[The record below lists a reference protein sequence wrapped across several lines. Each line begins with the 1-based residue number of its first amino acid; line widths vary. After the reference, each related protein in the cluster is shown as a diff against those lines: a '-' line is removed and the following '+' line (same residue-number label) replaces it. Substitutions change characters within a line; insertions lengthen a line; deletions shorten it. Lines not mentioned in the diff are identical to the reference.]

1 MGTTV
6 KKINRQNAKHGRTKN
21 LKLDKSL
28 PALSPGKRK
37 SAKGKTYWETRQN
50 RSDLYGGI

>member
-6 KKINRQNAKHGRTKN
+6 KKINRQNKTHGRTKN

-50 RSDLYGGI
+50 RSDLAGGI